1 MKRKLVCILLCLAC
15 VVTCGIFA
23 GCEDV
28 ETNTPADGSTGTD
41 TSSVDRSSMTLTLW
55 VPTSDDTTEEAIYAV
70 EEAINAITQAEFDTA
85 VKLYA
90 IPTSQYDKTVK
101 ERLELIQKRTEEEE
115 QLAIDKRKE
124 EIEAAKNGETLVEE
138 SSAYENPNMDGDL
151 SLVVRGASGYSNVEK
166 NQMDIFLIRGEA
178 DFNYYADN
186 FFLSELNEEI
196 SGNSKVLNTYI
207 FPDFLTAATIDGTL
221 YGIPNN
227 HEVGEFTYFLVNKR
241 LVAEEYLDPDK
252 LTSLADC
259 ESFIEDVAN
268 YHKDVTP
275 VYGDYSPSY
284 YRFWSGNDQDT
295 FSVLA
300 SRVTYETKIENV
312 SFDNI
317 FTINNYTKNYSLYK
331 KFKEKNYVSTGDVAE
346 FGVGYVTCTA
356 DEVKQYEDDYYINIF
371 KRPMGTSADYLENVF
386 AVSNYTKSTSRSM
399 EIITMLNT
407 DTELRTILQYG
418 AEGIHW
424 KYDEENSDIIVKLSD
439 EYKMNIYETGN
450 LYMTYPDYGVGLD
463 YWETAKQQNL
473 MSYIPVTYALTDY
486 VNEYNQDSINKINQ
500 LSAQIWAQM
509 ESMTSEEFDN
519 NISKFAAQVNS
530 SEAFQ
535 KLTYIPSDSD
545 AKKGRTP
552 ENGWTPEGSLVYM
565 WQEYVNQ
572 INGTDSN
579 G

>member
-1 MKRKLVCILLCLAC
+1 MKRKLVCILLCLVC
-15 VVTCGIFA
+15 VVTCGMFA

-28 ETNTPADGSTGTD
+28 ESNTPADGSTGTD
-41 TSSVDRSSMTLTLW
+41 TSSDDRSSMTLTLW

-85 VKLYA
+85 IKLYA
-90 IPTSQYDKTVK
+90 IPTSQYDQTVK

-138 SSAYENPNMDGDL
+138 STAYENPNMDGDL
-151 SLVVRGASGYSNVEK
+151 SLVVRGASGYTNVEK
-166 NQMDIFLIRGEA
+166 NQMDIFLIRGE
-178 DFNYYADN
+178 DNFNYYTDN
-186 FFLSELNEEI
+186 MMLSELNEEI
-196 SGNSKVLNTYI
+196 SGNSKVLSTYI

-252 LTSLADC
+252 LASLADC

-284 YRFWSGNDQDT
+284 YRFWSGKDQDT

-300 SRVTYETKIENV
+300 SRVTYEAKIENV

-317 FTINNYTKNYSLYK
+317 FTLNNYTKNYSLYK
-331 KFKEKNYVSTGDVAE
+331 KLKEKNYVSTGDVAE
-346 FGVGYVTCTA
+346 FGVGYITCTA
-356 DEVKQYEDDYYINIF
+356 DEIKQYEDDYYINVF
-371 KRPMGTSADYLENVF
+371 KRPVGTSADYLENVF
-386 AVSNYTKSTSRSM
+386 AISTYTKSVKRSM

-418 AEGIHW
+418 AEGTHW
-424 KYDEENSDIIVKLSD
+424 KYDEENSNIIVKLSD

-450 LYMTYPDYGVGLD
+450 LYMTYPDYGVTLD
-463 YWETAKQQNL
+463 YWDTAKEQNL

-486 VNEYNQDSINKINQ
+486 VNEYNQDAINKIDQ

-519 NISKFAAQVNS
+519 NISKFAAQVNN

-535 KLTYIPSDSD
+535 KLTYIPSDND

-552 ENGWTPEGSLVYM
+552 ENGWNTEGSLAYM

>member
-90 IPTSQYDKTVK
+90 IPTSQYDQTVK

-138 SSAYENPNMDGDL
+138 STAYENPNMDGDL

-331 KFKEKNYVSTGDVAE
+331 KLKEKNYVSTGDVAE

>member
-90 IPTSQYDKTVK
+90 IPTSQYDQTVK

-138 SSAYENPNMDGDL
+138 STAYENPNMDGDL

>member
-138 SSAYENPNMDGDL
+138 STAYENPNMDGDL

-407 DTELRTILQYG
+407 DPELRTILQYG

>member
-90 IPTSQYDKTVK
+90 IPTSQYDQTVK

-138 SSAYENPNMDGDL
+138 STAYENPNMDGDL

-535 KLTYIPSDSD
+535 KLTYIPADSD

-552 ENGWTPEGSLVYM
+552 ENGWNTEGSLAYM

>member
-1 MKRKLVCILLCLAC
+1 
-15 VVTCGIFA
+15 
-23 GCEDV
+23 
-28 ETNTPADGSTGTD
+28 
-41 TSSVDRSSMTLTLW
+41 
-55 VPTSDDTTEEAIYAV
+55 
-70 EEAINAITQAEFDTA
+70 
-85 VKLYA
+85 
-90 IPTSQYDKTVK
+90 
-101 ERLELIQKRTEEEE
+101 
-115 QLAIDKRKE
+115 
-124 EIEAAKNGETLVEE
+124 
-138 SSAYENPNMDGDL
+138 
-151 SLVVRGASGYSNVEK
+151 
-166 NQMDIFLIRGEA
+166 MDIFLIRGEA

-300 SRVTYETKIENV
+300 SRVTYETNIENV

-331 KFKEKNYVSTGDVAE
+331 KLKEKNYVSTGNVAE

>member
-138 SSAYENPNMDGDL
+138 STAYENPNMDGDL

>member
-28 ETNTPADGSTGTD
+28 ETNTPADDSTGTD

-90 IPTSQYDKTVK
+90 IPTSQYDQTVK

-138 SSAYENPNMDGDL
+138 STAYENPNMDGDL

>member
-138 SSAYENPNMDGDL
+138 STAYENPNMDGDL

-275 VYGDYSPSY
+275 VYGDYRPSY